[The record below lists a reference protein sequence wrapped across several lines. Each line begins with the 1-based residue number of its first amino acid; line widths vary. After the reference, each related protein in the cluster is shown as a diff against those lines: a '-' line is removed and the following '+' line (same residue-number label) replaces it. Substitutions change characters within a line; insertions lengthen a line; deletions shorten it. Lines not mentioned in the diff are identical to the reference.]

1 MNVRNLITALT
12 LLLSVNASLADDPAW
27 WSDSKCREQR
37 NKDYAS
43 LMLHGFKS
51 HDAIKKIDE
60 QFKICVCSSGD
71 ETRVAVQSLAD
82 NHEIEMMSNDGVITV
97 PIKYGRDFG
106 MMAYKGQCYLN
117 IGKPELCKNSTFM
130 GEAKQSFNVYETYDE
145 KNNVCAFDFDKQNKS
160 TGG

>member
-1 MNVRNLITALT
+1 MKNTMLLLT
-12 LLLSVNASLADDPAW
+12 LLFSVNAFADDPAW

-71 ETRVAVQSLAD
+71 EARIAVQELAD

-117 IGKPELCKNSTFM
+117 IGKPELCKNSAFM
-130 GEAKQSFNVYETYDE
+130 GEAKQSFNVYETYDK
-145 KNNVCAFDFDKQNKS
+145 KNNVCSFDFDK
-160 TGG
+160 